1 MAAERGGT
9 AALGGLSVERVRTR
23 ATELVTVVPAWAWLT
38 VLVGGSCAIRAVLAL
53 HDPSPWIFQDELL
66 YSELAKSFAAT
77 GHFAVREVPV
87 PGGGGFGLVYP
98 TIVAPAWALFHRIP
112 TAYAAAKVI
121 NSLAMSLAAI
131 PVYLLARRLTRKW
144 LALAASALALALP
157 GMVYTGVIMTENAF
171 YPVFLFW
178 MLALVLALERPTLL
192 RQLAAVGLSFVAYLT
207 RNQGV
212 VLLPA
217 LVTAILLLVV
227 LEASSERPFL
237 ASTLRKAKAYWVTWL
252 TLAIGAAGF
261 LVVEVGIKGRTLSTA
276 VLGGYSVVTSSTG
289 SVHDAG
295 RWFLYHLGE
304 LSVAV
309 GILPF
314 AAFILLAIE
323 AVRRTPPSREH
334 RVFAVAALSAT
345 VWLVAE
351 VAAFAATPFGGQI
364 LERNAFYVEPLFLI
378 ALVAWVD
385 PRFPHSRARTVVAAL
400 IAVVLAC
407 LPTYDAFLGPRAV
420 SNAFGLLPLWRL
432 EEHGLI
438 APGHLHRAVIIG
450 AVAAGLVFVLLPRR
464 FVLLAPALVL
474 VYLAWANSPVEGMTN
489 RASQDA
495 RAGAIDG
502 PRNWIDR
509 VAGTKP
515 QVAAI
520 WTNTEGQNP
529 VTLWINEFF
538 NRSIGPVY
546 NLIGPPDGLPEAT
559 VGVDPS
565 TGKVLLGT
573 GLTLHAPYVLTD
585 RSAQVAGVVAARDVG
600 RGMTLYR
607 AKDPIRLTFLSKGIY
622 PDAWSAGVATYDI
635 FGCRGGSMHVT
646 FQSDPATNPHRQTI
660 VAYNRDTSA
669 ILARTT
675 AKPGH
680 LTPFSVPLPKGV
692 PACHLGFEVKPTA
705 IPDLRTRSGDTR
717 VLGTRFLNPRY
728 VPPSG

>member
-1 MAAERGGT
+1 M
-9 AALGGLSVERVRTR
+9 
-23 ATELVTVVPAWAWLT
+23 
-38 VLVGGSCAIRAVLAL
+38 
-53 HDPSPWIFQDELL
+53 
-66 YSELAKSFAAT
+66 
-77 GHFAVREVPV
+77 
-87 PGGGGFGLVYP
+87 
-98 TIVAPAWALFHRIP
+98 
-112 TAYAAAKVI
+112 
-121 NSLAMSLAAI
+121 
-131 PVYLLARRLTRKW
+131 
-144 LALAASALALALP
+144 
-157 GMVYTGVIMTENAF
+157 
-171 YPVFLFW
+171 
-178 MLALVLALERPTLL
+178 
-192 RQLAAVGLSFVAYLT
+192 
-207 RNQGV
+207 
-212 VLLPA
+212 
-217 LVTAILLLVV
+217 
-227 LEASSERPFL
+227 
-237 ASTLRKAKAYWVTWL
+237 
-252 TLAIGAAGF
+252 
-261 LVVEVGIKGRTLSTA
+261 
-276 VLGGYSVVTSSTG
+276 
-289 SVHDAG
+289 
-295 RWFLYHLGE
+295 
-304 LSVAV
+304 

-400 IAVVLAC
+400 IAAVLAC
-407 LPTYDAFLGPRAV
+407 LPTYDVFLGPRAV

-450 AVAAGLVFVLLPRR
+450 AVAAALFFVLLPRR

-495 RAGAIDG
+495 RAGAIEG

-646 FQSDPATNPHRQTI
+646 FQSDPATNPHRQSI
-660 VAYNRDTSA
+660 VAYNRDTGARSSRARLRSRGTSRRSRCRSRRAFPPATSA
-669 ILARTT
+669 SRSSRRRFRT
-675 AKPGH
+675 
-680 LTPFSVPLPKGV
+680 
-692 PACHLGFEVKPTA
+692 
-705 IPDLRTRSGDTR
+705 
-717 VLGTRFLNPRY
+717 
-728 VPPSG
+728 

>member
-1 MAAERGGT
+1 VSAERGGT
-9 AALGGLSVERVRTR
+9 AALDGLSAERVRTR
-23 ATELVTVVPAWAWLT
+23 ATELVTAVPAWAWLT

-98 TIVAPAWALFHRIP
+98 TVVAPAWALFHRIP

-121 NSLAMSLAAI
+121 NALAMSLAAI
-131 PVYLLARRLTRKW
+131 PVYLLARRLTGKW
-144 LALAASALALALP
+144 LALAASVLALALP

-237 ASTLRKAKAYWVTWL
+237 ASTLRKAKAYGVTWL
-252 TLAIGAAGF
+252 TLAIGAVGF

-289 SVHDAG
+289 SVHDAW

-304 LSVAV
+304 MSVAV

-334 RVFAVAALSAT
+334 RVFAVSTLSAT

-400 IAVVLAC
+400 VAAVLAC
-407 LPTYDAFLGPRAV
+407 LPTYDVFLGPRAV

-450 AVAAGLVFVLLPRR
+450 AVAAALVFVLLPRR

-502 PRNWIDR
+502 RRNWIDR

-646 FQSDPATNPHRQTI
+646 FQSDPATNPHRQSI
-660 VAYNRDTSA
+660 VAYNRDTGA
-669 ILARTT
+669 VLARTT

-680 LTPFSVPLPKGV
+680 LTPFSVPLPKGI
-692 PACHLGFEVKPTA
+692 PACHLSFSITPTA

>member
-1 MAAERGGT
+1 M
-9 AALGGLSVERVRTR
+9 
-23 ATELVTVVPAWAWLT
+23 TVVPAWAWLT

-144 LALAASALALALP
+144 LALAASVLALALP
-157 GMVYTGVIMTENAF
+157 GMVYAGVIMTENAF

-345 VWLVAE
+345 VWLVAR
-351 VAAFAATPFGGQI
+351 GRG
-364 LERNAFYVEPLFLI
+364 LRSNALRR
-378 ALVAWVD
+378 AD
-385 PRFPHSRARTVVAAL
+385 PRAERLLRRAALPDRARRVGRSAVSSLSRANGR
-400 IAVVLAC
+400 C
-407 LPTYDAFLGPRAV
+407 RA
-420 SNAFGLLPLWRL
+420 
-432 EEHGLI
+432 
-438 APGHLHRAVIIG
+438 
-450 AVAAGLVFVLLPRR
+450 
-464 FVLLAPALVL
+464 
-474 VYLAWANSPVEGMTN
+474 
-489 RASQDA
+489 D
-495 RAGAIDG
+495 
-502 PRNWIDR
+502 
-509 VAGTKP
+509 
-515 QVAAI
+515 
-520 WTNTEGQNP
+520 
-529 VTLWINEFF
+529 
-538 NRSIGPVY
+538 
-546 NLIGPPDGLPEAT
+546 
-559 VGVDPS
+559 
-565 TGKVLLGT
+565 
-573 GLTLHAPYVLTD
+573 
-585 RSAQVAGVVAARDVG
+585 
-600 RGMTLYR
+600 
-607 AKDPIRLTFLSKGIY
+607 
-622 PDAWSAGVATYDI
+622 
-635 FGCRGGSMHVT
+635 RGGARL
-646 FQSDPATNPHRQTI
+646 PA
-660 VAYNRDTSA
+660 
-669 ILARTT
+669 
-675 AKPGH
+675 
-680 LTPFSVPLPKGV
+680 
-692 PACHLGFEVKPTA
+692 
-705 IPDLRTRSGDTR
+705 DL
-717 VLGTRFLNPRY
+717 
-728 VPPSG
+728 